1 MAAPQRLTTD
11 QLRAMIK
18 SGASRDELPTKA
30 KGQSVV
36 STRDSAQRAYLA
48 QLQKAERTR
57 KFVAAQKT
65 TARQQQ
71 QQRTINLKK
80 EAARA
85 AAVEAARKSRMIS
98 VANNSSSLPN
108 YSAQN
113 QRDYSDITKYKVH
126 GNNNRVSNNKVIP
139 ENVFVNPN
147 VTISGKGK
155 NSTPSYNSIAA
166 SSNFNYATQMSDYA
180 AANPLSDINLG
191 LPTPETFTGGLS
203 SAPIDNEVTTS
214 QLGGD
219 IQHIQTDNYNNV
231 TDLPFENK
239 PPMNTNWASSGVSIG
254 TTAAAAAGIAG
265 LYLLGGRK

>member
-1 MAAPQRLTTD
+1 MVEFQLTTD
-11 QLRAMIK
+11 KLKEIIAK
-18 SGASRDELPTKA
+18 GAKREDLPTKA

-57 KFVAAQKT
+57 KFVAA
-65 TARQQQ
+65 RQTNERIKQ
-71 QQRTINLKK
+71 QQRTEDLKK

-85 AAVEAARKSRMIS
+85 AAEEEARKARMIN
-98 VANNSSSLPN
+98 VANNSANLPN

-113 QRDYSDITKYKVH
+113 QRDFSDITVYKVH

-147 VTISGKGK
+147 VTISGTGK
-155 NSTPSYNSIAA
+155 SSTPSYNSIAA
-166 SSNFNYATQMSDYA
+166 NSNYNYATQMNDFTS
-180 AANPLSDINLG
+180 ANPLSDINLG

-219 IQHIQTDNYNNV
+219 IQHNQTDSYNNV
-231 TDLPFENK
+231 ENLPFENK
-239 PPMNTNWASSGVSIG
+239 PPMNTNWASGVSIG

-265 LYLLGGRK
+265 LYFLGGRK